1 MVDTSNWDWDT
12 GEKQIDMSGWAGNFQ
27 WVEEPY
33 ASPDGES
40 VAAIVN
46 VDEGEF
52 KVCVNGRVSDET
64 YDKIWHLRYPL
75 RNLSVGAAQPPD
87 GGRVARGAAEDTG
100 RSECREHRARRVLQ
114 SPGGSRSGSPLPS
127 R

>member
-1 MVDTSNWDWDT
+1 MDITNWDWQS
-12 GEKQIDMSGWAGNFQ
+12 GEKQIDMTGWRDNYQ

-52 KVCVNGRVSDET
+52 TVCVNGQAWENIF
-64 YDKIWHLRYPL
+64 DKLWHLRYT
-75 RNLSVGAAQPPD
+75 AD
-87 GGRVARGAAEDTG
+87 GRPRFIW
-100 RSECREHRARRVLQ
+100 SQ
-114 SPGGSRSGSPLPS
+114 
-127 R
+127 